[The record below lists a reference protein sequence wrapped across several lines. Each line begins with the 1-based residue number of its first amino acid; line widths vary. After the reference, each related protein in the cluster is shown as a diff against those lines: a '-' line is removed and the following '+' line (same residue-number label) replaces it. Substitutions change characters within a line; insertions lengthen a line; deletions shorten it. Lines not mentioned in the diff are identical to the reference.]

1 MGRKLIAKGFLSLYN
16 PYLGIRQFQKHLLKY
31 TMEFFKVFIG
41 RISKFMKRIYNIMP
55 IISGICFGSAGIFVR
70 ELSENMN
77 STSIISSRILIAI
90 LLLGLWIAIN
100 HPMDFRIKLKD
111 SWIFVGAGVLGTL
124 GLNICY
130 NFSINE
136 LSLSLSAVLIAL
148 SPVFVIIFAFFFFH
162 ESITKQK
169 IISIILALVGCV
181 LTSGIFENNT
191 SMHWSWIGILVGSAS
206 AGFYALYSIFS
217 KAGMKKSYP
226 ALTITFYSMLAIAV
240 VLLPFTQWGNITH
253 YITVNPIR
261 NTLFMVLHSLCT
273 AVCPY
278 AFYTVALDHM
288 EAGKASI
295 LCSCEPVAAMLFGI
309 FFFREIPTVL
319 SVTGLIIVLVALAML
334 VLSDKKQ
341 EFVEG

>member
-1 MGRKLIAKGFLSLYN
+1 
-16 PYLGIRQFQKHLLKY
+16 
-31 TMEFFKVFIG
+31 ME
-41 RISKFMKRIYNIMP
+41 RIYNIMP

-90 LLLGLWIAIN
+90 LLLGLWIAVRY
-100 HPMDFRIKLKD
+100 PMNFRIKLKD

-124 GLNICY
+124 GLNLCY

-136 LSLSLSAVLIAL
+136 LSLSLAAVLIAL
-148 SPVFVIIFAFFFFH
+148 APIFVMVFAFFMFH
-162 ESITKQK
+162 EAITAKK
-169 IISIILALVGCV
+169 VISIILALVGCI
-181 LTSGIFENNT
+181 LTSGILENNA

-217 KAGMKKSYP
+217 KVGMKKSYP

-240 VLLPFTQWGNITH
+240 VLLPFTQWDNMEH
-253 YITVNPIR
+253 YIAANPLR
-261 NTLFMVLHSLCT
+261 NTLFMVMHSLCT

-295 LCSCEPVAAMLFGI
+295 LCSCEPVAAMVFGL
-309 FFFREIPTVL
+309 FFFEEIPTVL
-319 SVTGLIIVLVALAML
+319 SVTGLMIVLLALAML
-334 VLSDKKQ
+334 VLSDKSQ
-341 EFVEG
+341 GIIDG

>member
-1 MGRKLIAKGFLSLYN
+1 
-16 PYLGIRQFQKHLLKY
+16 
-31 TMEFFKVFIG
+31 ME
-41 RISKFMKRIYNIMP
+41 RIYNIMP

-90 LLLGLWIAIN
+90 LLLGLWIAVRY
-100 HPMDFRIKLKD
+100 PMNFRIKLKD
-111 SWIFVGAGVLGTL
+111 SWIFIGAGVLGTL
-124 GLNICY
+124 GLNLCY

-136 LSLSLSAVLIAL
+136 LSLSLAAVLIAL
-148 SPVFVIIFAFFFFH
+148 APIFVMIFAFFMFH
-162 ESITKQK
+162 EAITAKK
-169 IISIILALVGCV
+169 VISIILALVGCV
-181 LTSGIFENNT
+181 LTSGILENNA

-217 KAGMKKSYP
+217 KVGMKKSYP

-240 VLLPFTQWGNITH
+240 VLLPFTQWDNMAH
-253 YITVNPIR
+253 YIAANPLR
-261 NTLFMVLHSLCT
+261 NTLFMVMHSLCT

-295 LCSCEPVAAMLFGI
+295 LCSCEPVAAMVFGL
-309 FFFREIPTVL
+309 FFFGEIPTVL
-319 SVTGLIIVLVALAML
+319 SVTGLIIVLLALAML
-334 VLSDKKQ
+334 VLSDKSQ
-341 EFVEG
+341 GIIDG

>member
-1 MGRKLIAKGFLSLYN
+1 
-16 PYLGIRQFQKHLLKY
+16 
-31 TMEFFKVFIG
+31 ME
-41 RISKFMKRIYNIMP
+41 RIYNIMP

-90 LLLGLWIAIN
+90 LLLGLWIAVRY
-100 HPMDFRIKLKD
+100 PMNFRIKLKD

-124 GLNICY
+124 GLNLCY

-136 LSLSLSAVLIAL
+136 LSLSLAAVLIAL
-148 SPVFVIIFAFFFFH
+148 APIFVMIFAFFMFH
-162 ESITKQK
+162 ESITAKK
-169 IISIILALVGCV
+169 VISIILALVGCV
-181 LTSGIFENNT
+181 LTSGILENNA

-217 KAGMKKSYP
+217 KVGMKKSYP

-240 VLLPFTQWGNITH
+240 VLLPFTQWDNMAH
-253 YITVNPIR
+253 YIAANPLR
-261 NTLFMVLHSLCT
+261 NTLFMVMHSLCT

-295 LCSCEPVAAMLFGI
+295 LCSCEPVAAMVFGL
-309 FFFREIPTVL
+309 FFFGEIPTVL
-319 SVTGLIIVLVALAML
+319 SVTGLIIVLLALAML
-334 VLSDKKQ
+334 VLSDKSQ
-341 EFVEG
+341 GIIDG

>member
-1 MGRKLIAKGFLSLYN
+1 
-16 PYLGIRQFQKHLLKY
+16 
-31 TMEFFKVFIG
+31 MEQ
-41 RISKFMKRIYNIMP
+41 IYNIMP

-90 LLLGLWIAIN
+90 LLLGLWIAVRY
-100 HPMDFRIKLKD
+100 PMNFRIKLKD

-124 GLNICY
+124 GLNLCY

-136 LSLSLSAVLIAL
+136 LSLSLAAVLIAL
-148 SPVFVIIFAFFFFH
+148 APIFVMVFAFFMFH
-162 ESITKQK
+162 EAITAKK
-169 IISIILALVGCV
+169 VISIILALVGCV
-181 LTSGIFENNT
+181 LTSGILENNA
-191 SMHWSWIGILVGSAS
+191 SMHWSWIAILVGSAS

-217 KAGMKKSYP
+217 KVGMKKSYP

-240 VLLPFTQWGNITH
+240 VLLPFTQWDNMAH
-253 YITVNPIR
+253 YIAANPLR
-261 NTLFMVLHSLCT
+261 NTLFMVMHSLCT

-295 LCSCEPVAAMLFGI
+295 LCSCEPVAAMVFGL
-309 FFFREIPTVL
+309 FFFEEIPTVL
-319 SVTGLIIVLVALAML
+319 SVTGLMIVLLALAML
-334 VLSDKKQ
+334 VLSDKRQ
-341 EFVEG
+341 GIIDG

>member
-1 MGRKLIAKGFLSLYN
+1 
-16 PYLGIRQFQKHLLKY
+16 
-31 TMEFFKVFIG
+31 ME
-41 RISKFMKRIYNIMP
+41 RIYNIMP

-90 LLLGLWIAIN
+90 LLLDLWIAVRY
-100 HPMDFRIKLKD
+100 PMNFRIKLKD

-124 GLNICY
+124 GLNLCY

-136 LSLSLSAVLIAL
+136 LSLSLAAVLIAL
-148 SPVFVIIFAFFFFH
+148 APIFVMVFAFFMFH
-162 ESITKQK
+162 EAITAKK
-169 IISIILALVGCV
+169 VISIILALVGCV
-181 LTSGIFENNT
+181 LTSGILENNA

-217 KAGMKKSYP
+217 KVGMKKSYP
-226 ALTITFYSMLAIAV
+226 ALTITFYSMLAIVV
-240 VLLPFTQWGNITH
+240 VLLPFTQWDNMEH
-253 YITVNPIR
+253 YIAANPLR
-261 NTLFMVLHSLCT
+261 NTLFMVMHSLCT

-295 LCSCEPVAAMLFGI
+295 LCSCEPVAAMVFGL
-309 FFFREIPTVL
+309 FFFEEIPTVL
-319 SVTGLIIVLVALAML
+319 SVTGLMIVLLALAML
-334 VLSDKKQ
+334 VLSDKSQ
-341 EFVEG
+341 GIIDG

>member
-1 MGRKLIAKGFLSLYN
+1 
-16 PYLGIRQFQKHLLKY
+16 
-31 TMEFFKVFIG
+31 ME
-41 RISKFMKRIYNIMP
+41 RIYNIMP

-90 LLLGLWIAIN
+90 LLLGLWIAVRY
-100 HPMDFRIKLKD
+100 PMNFRIKLKD

-124 GLNICY
+124 GLNLCY

-136 LSLSLSAVLIAL
+136 LSLSLAAVLIAL
-148 SPVFVIIFAFFFFH
+148 APIFVMIFAFFMFH
-162 ESITKQK
+162 EAITAKK
-169 IISIILALVGCV
+169 VISIILALVGCV
-181 LTSGIFENNT
+181 LTSGILENNT
-191 SMHWSWIGILVGSAS
+191 SMHWSWIGILVDSAS

-217 KAGMKKSYP
+217 KLGMKKSYP

-240 VLLPFTQWGNITH
+240 VLLPFTQWDNMAH
-253 YITVNPIR
+253 YIAANPLR
-261 NTLFMVLHSLCT
+261 NTLFMVMHSLCT

-295 LCSCEPVAAMLFGI
+295 LCSCEPVAAMVFGL
-309 FFFREIPTVL
+309 FFFGEIPTVL
-319 SVTGLIIVLVALAML
+319 SVTGLVIVLLALAML
-334 VLSDKKQ
+334 VLSDKSQ
-341 EFVEG
+341 GIIDG

>member
-1 MGRKLIAKGFLSLYN
+1 
-16 PYLGIRQFQKHLLKY
+16 
-31 TMEFFKVFIG
+31 ME
-41 RISKFMKRIYNIMP
+41 RIYNIMP

-90 LLLGLWIAIN
+90 LLLSLWIAVRY
-100 HPMDFRIKLKD
+100 PMNFRIKLKD

-124 GLNICY
+124 GLNLCY

-136 LSLSLSAVLIAL
+136 LSLSLAAVLIAL
-148 SPVFVIIFAFFFFH
+148 APIFVMVFAFFMFH
-162 ESITKQK
+162 EAITAKK
-169 IISIILALVGCV
+169 VISIILALVGCV
-181 LTSGIFENNT
+181 LTSGILENNT

-217 KAGMKKSYP
+217 KVGMKKSYP

-240 VLLPFTQWGNITH
+240 VLLPFTQWDNMVH
-253 YITVNPIR
+253 YIVANPLR
-261 NTLFMVLHSLCT
+261 NTLFMVMHSLCT

-295 LCSCEPVAAMLFGI
+295 LCSCEPVAAMVFGL
-309 FFFREIPTVL
+309 FFFGEIPTVL
-319 SVTGLIIVLVALAML
+319 SVTGLIIVLLALAML
-334 VLSDKKQ
+334 VLSDKSQ
-341 EFVEG
+341 GIIDG

>member
-1 MGRKLIAKGFLSLYN
+1 
-16 PYLGIRQFQKHLLKY
+16 
-31 TMEFFKVFIG
+31 ME
-41 RISKFMKRIYNIMP
+41 RIYNIMP

-90 LLLGLWIAIN
+90 LLLGLWIAVRY
-100 HPMDFRIKLKD
+100 PMNFRIKLKD

-124 GLNICY
+124 GLNLCY

-136 LSLSLSAVLIAL
+136 LSLSLAAVLIAL
-148 SPVFVIIFAFFFFH
+148 APIFVMIFAFFMFH
-162 ESITKQK
+162 EAITAKK
-169 IISIILALVGCV
+169 VISIILALVGCV
-181 LTSGIFENNT
+181 LTSGILENNA

-217 KAGMKKSYP
+217 KVGMKKSYP

-240 VLLPFTQWGNITH
+240 VLLPFTQWDNMAH
-253 YITVNPIR
+253 YIAANPLR
-261 NTLFMVLHSLCT
+261 NTLFMVMHSLCT

-295 LCSCEPVAAMLFGI
+295 LCSCEPVAAMVFGL
-309 FFFREIPTVL
+309 FFFGEIPTVL
-319 SVTGLIIVLVALAML
+319 SVTGLIIVLLALAML
-334 VLSDKKQ
+334 VLSDKRQ
-341 EFVEG
+341 GIIDG

>member
-1 MGRKLIAKGFLSLYN
+1 
-16 PYLGIRQFQKHLLKY
+16 
-31 TMEFFKVFIG
+31 
-41 RISKFMKRIYNIMP
+41 MP

-90 LLLGLWIAIN
+90 LLLGLWIAVRY
-100 HPMDFRIKLKD
+100 PMNFRIKLKD

-124 GLNICY
+124 GLNLCY

-136 LSLSLSAVLIAL
+136 LSLSLAAVLIAL
-148 SPVFVIIFAFFFFH
+148 APIFVMVFAFFMFH
-162 ESITKQK
+162 EAITAKK
-169 IISIILALVGCV
+169 VISIILALVGCV
-181 LTSGIFENNT
+181 LTSGILENNV

-217 KAGMKKSYP
+217 KVGMKKSYP

-240 VLLPFTQWGNITH
+240 VLLPFTQWDNMAH
-253 YITVNPIR
+253 YIAANPLR
-261 NTLFMVLHSLCT
+261 NTLFMVMHSLCT

-295 LCSCEPVAAMLFGI
+295 LCSCEPVAAMVFGL
-309 FFFREIPTVL
+309 FFFEEIPTVL
-319 SVTGLIIVLVALAML
+319 SVTGLMIVLLALAML
-334 VLSDKKQ
+334 VLSDKSQ
-341 EFVEG
+341 GIIDG

>member
-1 MGRKLIAKGFLSLYN
+1 
-16 PYLGIRQFQKHLLKY
+16 
-31 TMEFFKVFIG
+31 ME
-41 RISKFMKRIYNIMP
+41 RIYNIMP

-90 LLLGLWIAIN
+90 LLLGLWIAVRY
-100 HPMDFRIKLKD
+100 PMNFKIKLKD
-111 SWIFVGAGVLGTL
+111 SWIFVGAGILGTL
-124 GLNICY
+124 GLNLCY

-136 LSLSLSAVLIAL
+136 LSLSLAAVLIAL
-148 SPVFVIIFAFFFFH
+148 APIFVMIFAFFMFH
-162 ESITKQK
+162 EAITAKK
-169 IISIILALVGCV
+169 VISIILALVGCV
-181 LTSGIFENNT
+181 LTSGILENNT

-217 KAGMKKSYP
+217 KLGMKKSYP

-240 VLLPFTQWGNITH
+240 VLLPFTQWDNMAH
-253 YITVNPIR
+253 YIAANPLR
-261 NTLFMVLHSLCT
+261 NTLFMVMHSLCT

-295 LCSCEPVAAMLFGI
+295 LCSCEPVAAMVFGL
-309 FFFREIPTVL
+309 FFFEEIPTVL
-319 SVTGLIIVLVALAML
+319 SVTGLIIVLLALAML
-334 VLSDKKQ
+334 VLSDKRQ
-341 EFVEG
+341 GIIDG

>member
-1 MGRKLIAKGFLSLYN
+1 
-16 PYLGIRQFQKHLLKY
+16 
-31 TMEFFKVFIG
+31 ME
-41 RISKFMKRIYNIMP
+41 RIYNIMP

-90 LLLGLWIAIN
+90 LLLGLWIAVRY
-100 HPMDFRIKLKD
+100 PMNFRIKLKD

-124 GLNICY
+124 GLNLCY

-136 LSLSLSAVLIAL
+136 LSLSLAAVLIAL
-148 SPVFVIIFAFFFFH
+148 APIFVMVFAFFMFH
-162 ESITKQK
+162 EAITAKK
-169 IISIILALVGCV
+169 VISIILALVGCV
-181 LTSGIFENNT
+181 LTSGILENNA

-217 KAGMKKSYP
+217 KVGMKKSYP

-240 VLLPFTQWGNITH
+240 VLLPFTQWDNMEH
-253 YITVNPIR
+253 YIAANPLR
-261 NTLFMVLHSLCT
+261 NTLFMVMHSLCT

-295 LCSCEPVAAMLFGI
+295 LCSCEPVAAMVFGL
-309 FFFREIPTVL
+309 FFFEEIPTVL
-319 SVTGLIIVLVALAML
+319 SVTGLMIVLLALAML
-334 VLSDKKQ
+334 VLSDKSQ
-341 EFVEG
+341 GIIDG

>member
-1 MGRKLIAKGFLSLYN
+1 
-16 PYLGIRQFQKHLLKY
+16 
-31 TMEFFKVFIG
+31 ME
-41 RISKFMKRIYNIMP
+41 RIYNIMP

-90 LLLGLWIAIN
+90 LLLGLWIAVRY
-100 HPMDFRIKLKD
+100 PMNFRIKLKD

-124 GLNICY
+124 GLNLCY

-136 LSLSLSAVLIAL
+136 LSLSLAAVLIAL
-148 SPVFVIIFAFFFFH
+148 APIFVMIFAFFMFH
-162 ESITKQK
+162 EAITAKK
-169 IISIILALVGCV
+169 VISIILALVGCV
-181 LTSGIFENNT
+181 LTSGILENNV

-217 KAGMKKSYP
+217 KVGMKKSYP

-240 VLLPFTQWGNITH
+240 VLLPFTQWDNMAH
-253 YITVNPIR
+253 YIAANPLR
-261 NTLFMVLHSLCT
+261 NTLFMVMHSLCT

-295 LCSCEPVAAMLFGI
+295 LCSCEPVAAMVFGL
-309 FFFREIPTVL
+309 FFFEEIPTVL
-319 SVTGLIIVLVALAML
+319 SVTGLMIVLLALAML
-334 VLSDKKQ
+334 VLSDKSQ
-341 EFVEG
+341 GIIDG

>member
-1 MGRKLIAKGFLSLYN
+1 
-16 PYLGIRQFQKHLLKY
+16 
-31 TMEFFKVFIG
+31 
-41 RISKFMKRIYNIMP
+41 MP

-90 LLLGLWIAIN
+90 LLLGLWIAVRY
-100 HPMDFRIKLKD
+100 PMNFRIKLKD

-124 GLNICY
+124 GLNLCY

-136 LSLSLSAVLIAL
+136 LSLSLAAVLIAL
-148 SPVFVIIFAFFFFH
+148 APIFVMVFAFFMFH
-162 ESITKQK
+162 EAITAKK
-169 IISIILALVGCV
+169 VISIILALVGCV
-181 LTSGIFENNT
+181 LTSGILENNA

-217 KAGMKKSYP
+217 KVGMKKSYP

-240 VLLPFTQWGNITH
+240 VLLPFTQWDNMAH
-253 YITVNPIR
+253 YIAANPLR
-261 NTLFMVLHSLCT
+261 NTLFMVMHSLCT

-295 LCSCEPVAAMLFGI
+295 LCSCEPVAAMVFGL
-309 FFFREIPTVL
+309 FFFEEIPTVL
-319 SVTGLIIVLVALAML
+319 SVTGLMIVLLALAML
-334 VLSDKKQ
+334 VLSDKSQ
-341 EFVEG
+341 GIIDG

>member
-1 MGRKLIAKGFLSLYN
+1 
-16 PYLGIRQFQKHLLKY
+16 
-31 TMEFFKVFIG
+31 ME
-41 RISKFMKRIYNIMP
+41 RIYNIMP

-90 LLLGLWIAIN
+90 LLLGLWIAVRY
-100 HPMDFRIKLKD
+100 PMNFRIKLKD

-124 GLNICY
+124 GLNLCY

-136 LSLSLSAVLIAL
+136 LSLSLAAVLIAL
-148 SPVFVIIFAFFFFH
+148 APIFVMIFAFFMFH
-162 ESITKQK
+162 EAITAKK
-169 IISIILALVGCV
+169 VISIILALVGCV
-181 LTSGIFENNT
+181 LTSGILENNA

-217 KAGMKKSYP
+217 KVGMKKSYP

-240 VLLPFTQWGNITH
+240 VLLPFTQWNIMAH
-253 YITVNPIR
+253 YIAANPLR
-261 NTLFMVLHSLCT
+261 NTLFMVMHSLCT

-295 LCSCEPVAAMLFGI
+295 LCSCEPVAAMVFGLS
-309 FFFREIPTVL
+309 FFGEIPTVL
-319 SVTGLIIVLVALAML
+319 SVTGLIIVLLALAML
-334 VLSDKKQ
+334 VLSDKSQ
-341 EFVEG
+341 GIIDG

>member
-1 MGRKLIAKGFLSLYN
+1 
-16 PYLGIRQFQKHLLKY
+16 
-31 TMEFFKVFIG
+31 MEQ
-41 RISKFMKRIYNIMP
+41 IYNIMP

-90 LLLGLWIAIN
+90 LLLGLWIAVRY
-100 HPMDFRIKLKD
+100 PMNFRIKLKD

-124 GLNICY
+124 GLNLCY

-136 LSLSLSAVLIAL
+136 LSLSLAAVLIAL
-148 SPVFVIIFAFFFFH
+148 APIFVMVFAFFMFH
-162 ESITKQK
+162 EAITAKK
-169 IISIILALVGCV
+169 IISIILALIGCV
-181 LTSGIFENNT
+181 LTSGILENNT

-217 KAGMKKSYP
+217 KLGMKKSYP

-240 VLLPFTQWGNITH
+240 VLLPFTQWDNMAH
-253 YITVNPIR
+253 YIAANPLR
-261 NTLFMVLHSLCT
+261 NTLFMVMHSLCT
-273 AVCPY
+273 AVYPY

-295 LCSCEPVAAMLFGI
+295 LCSCEPVAAMVFGL
-309 FFFREIPTVL
+309 FFFGEIPTVL
-319 SVTGLIIVLVALAML
+319 SVTGLIIVLLALAML
-334 VLSDKKQ
+334 VLSDKSQ
-341 EFVEG
+341 GIIDG

>member
-1 MGRKLIAKGFLSLYN
+1 
-16 PYLGIRQFQKHLLKY
+16 
-31 TMEFFKVFIG
+31 
-41 RISKFMKRIYNIMP
+41 MP

-90 LLLGLWIAIN
+90 LLLSLWIAVRY
-100 HPMDFRIKLKD
+100 PMNFRIKLKD

-124 GLNICY
+124 GLNLCY

-136 LSLSLSAVLIAL
+136 LSLSLAAVLIAL
-148 SPVFVIIFAFFFFH
+148 APIFVMVFAFFMFH
-162 ESITKQK
+162 EAITAKK
-169 IISIILALVGCV
+169 VISIILALVGCV
-181 LTSGIFENNT
+181 LTSGILENNA

-217 KAGMKKSYP
+217 KVGMKKSYP

-240 VLLPFTQWGNITH
+240 VLLPFTQWDNMEH
-253 YITVNPIR
+253 YIAANPLR
-261 NTLFMVLHSLCT
+261 NTLFMVMHSLCT

-295 LCSCEPVAAMLFGI
+295 LCSCEPVAAMVFGL
-309 FFFREIPTVL
+309 FFFEEIPTVL
-319 SVTGLIIVLVALAML
+319 SVTGLKIVLLALAML
-334 VLSDKKQ
+334 VLSDKSQ
-341 EFVEG
+341 GIIDG

>member
-1 MGRKLIAKGFLSLYN
+1 
-16 PYLGIRQFQKHLLKY
+16 
-31 TMEFFKVFIG
+31 MEQ
-41 RISKFMKRIYNIMP
+41 IYNIMP

-90 LLLGLWIAIN
+90 LLLGLWIAVRY
-100 HPMDFRIKLKD
+100 PMNFRIKLKD

-124 GLNICY
+124 GLNLCY

-136 LSLSLSAVLIAL
+136 LSLSLAAVLIAL
-148 SPVFVIIFAFFFFH
+148 APIFVMVFAFFMFH
-162 ESITKQK
+162 EAITAKK
-169 IISIILALVGCV
+169 VISIILALVGCV
-181 LTSGIFENNT
+181 LTSGILENNA

-217 KAGMKKSYP
+217 KVGMKKSYP

-240 VLLPFTQWGNITH
+240 VLLPFTQWDNMAH
-253 YITVNPIR
+253 YIAANPLR
-261 NTLFMVLHSLCT
+261 NTLFMVMHSLCT

-295 LCSCEPVAAMLFGI
+295 LCSCEPVAAMVFGL
-309 FFFREIPTVL
+309 FFFEEIPTVL
-319 SVTGLIIVLVALAML
+319 SVTGLMIVLLALAML
-334 VLSDKKQ
+334 VLSDKRQ
-341 EFVEG
+341 GIIDG

>member
-1 MGRKLIAKGFLSLYN
+1 
-16 PYLGIRQFQKHLLKY
+16 
-31 TMEFFKVFIG
+31 MEQ
-41 RISKFMKRIYNIMP
+41 IYNIMP

-90 LLLGLWIAIN
+90 LLLSLWIAVRY
-100 HPMDFRIKLKD
+100 PMNFRIKLKD
-111 SWIFVGAGVLGTL
+111 RWIFVGAGVLGTL
-124 GLNICY
+124 GLNLCY

-136 LSLSLSAVLIAL
+136 LSLSLAAVLIAL
-148 SPVFVIIFAFFFFH
+148 APIFVMVFAFFMFH
-162 ESITKQK
+162 EAITAKK
-169 IISIILALVGCV
+169 IISIILALIGCV
-181 LTSGIFENNT
+181 LTSGILENNT

-217 KAGMKKSYP
+217 KLGMKKSYP

-240 VLLPFTQWGNITH
+240 VLLPFTQWDNMEH
-253 YITVNPIR
+253 YIAANPLR
-261 NTLFMVLHSLCT
+261 NTLFMVMHSLCT

-295 LCSCEPVAAMLFGI
+295 LCSCEPVAAMVFGL
-309 FFFREIPTVL
+309 FFFEEIPTVL
-319 SVTGLIIVLVALAML
+319 SVTGLMIVLLALAML
-334 VLSDKKQ
+334 VLSDKSQ
-341 EFVEG
+341 GIIDG

>member
-1 MGRKLIAKGFLSLYN
+1 
-16 PYLGIRQFQKHLLKY
+16 
-31 TMEFFKVFIG
+31 MEQ
-41 RISKFMKRIYNIMP
+41 IYNIMP

-90 LLLGLWIAIN
+90 LLLGLWIAVRY
-100 HPMDFRIKLKD
+100 PMNFRIKLKD

-124 GLNICY
+124 GLNLCY

-136 LSLSLSAVLIAL
+136 LSLSLAAVLIAL
-148 SPVFVIIFAFFFFH
+148 APIFVMIFAFFMFH
-162 ESITKQK
+162 EAITVKK
-169 IISIILALVGCV
+169 VISIILALVGCV
-181 LTSGIFENNT
+181 LTSGILENNA

-217 KAGMKKSYP
+217 KVGMKKSYP

-240 VLLPFTQWGNITH
+240 VLLPFTQWDNMAH
-253 YITVNPIR
+253 YIAANPLR
-261 NTLFMVLHSLCT
+261 NTLFMVMHSLCT

-288 EAGKASI
+288 EAGKVSI
-295 LCSCEPVAAMLFGI
+295 LCSCEPVAAMVFGL
-309 FFFREIPTVL
+309 FFFEEIPTVL
-319 SVTGLIIVLVALAML
+319 SVTGLIIVLLALAML
-334 VLSDKKQ
+334 VLSDKRQ
-341 EFVEG
+341 GIIDG

>member
-1 MGRKLIAKGFLSLYN
+1 
-16 PYLGIRQFQKHLLKY
+16 
-31 TMEFFKVFIG
+31 ME
-41 RISKFMKRIYNIMP
+41 RIYNIMP

-90 LLLGLWIAIN
+90 LLLGLWIAVRY
-100 HPMDFRIKLKD
+100 PMNFRIKLKD
-111 SWIFVGAGVLGTL
+111 SWIFIGAGVLGTL
-124 GLNICY
+124 GLNLCY

-136 LSLSLSAVLIAL
+136 LSLSLAAVLIAL
-148 SPVFVIIFAFFFFH
+148 APIFVMIFAFFMFH
-162 ESITKQK
+162 EAITAKK
-169 IISIILALVGCV
+169 VISIILALVGCV
-181 LTSGIFENNT
+181 LTSGILENNA

-217 KAGMKKSYP
+217 KLGMKKSYP

-240 VLLPFTQWGNITH
+240 VLLPFTQWDNMAH
-253 YITVNPIR
+253 YIAANPIR
-261 NTLFMVLHSLCT
+261 NTLFMVMHSLCT

-295 LCSCEPVAAMLFGI
+295 LCSCEPVAAMVFGL
-309 FFFREIPTVL
+309 FFFEEIPTVL
-319 SVTGLIIVLVALAML
+319 SVTGLIIVLLALAML
-334 VLSDKKQ
+334 VLSDKRQ
-341 EFVEG
+341 GIIDG

>member
-1 MGRKLIAKGFLSLYN
+1 
-16 PYLGIRQFQKHLLKY
+16 
-31 TMEFFKVFIG
+31 ME
-41 RISKFMKRIYNIMP
+41 RIYNIMP

-90 LLLGLWIAIN
+90 LLLGLWIAVRY
-100 HPMDFRIKLKD
+100 PMNFRIKLKD

-124 GLNICY
+124 GLNLCY

-136 LSLSLSAVLIAL
+136 LSLSLAAVLIAL
-148 SPVFVIIFAFFFFH
+148 APIFVMIFAFFMFH
-162 ESITKQK
+162 EAITAKK
-169 IISIILALVGCV
+169 VISIILALVGCV
-181 LTSGIFENNT
+181 LTSGILENNA

-217 KAGMKKSYP
+217 KVGMKKSYP

-240 VLLPFTQWGNITH
+240 VLLPFTQWNIMAH
-253 YITVNPIR
+253 YIAANPLR
-261 NTLFMVLHSLCT
+261 NTLFMVMHSLCT

-295 LCSCEPVAAMLFGI
+295 LCSCEPVAAMVFGLS
-309 FFFREIPTVL
+309 FFGEIPTVL
-319 SVTGLIIVLVALAML
+319 SVTGLIIVLLALAML
-334 VLSDKKQ
+334 VLSDKNQ
-341 EFVEG
+341 GIIDG

>member
-1 MGRKLIAKGFLSLYN
+1 
-16 PYLGIRQFQKHLLKY
+16 
-31 TMEFFKVFIG
+31 MEQ
-41 RISKFMKRIYNIMP
+41 IYNIMP

-70 ELSENMN
+70 ELSKNMN

-90 LLLGLWIAIN
+90 LLLGLWIAVRY
-100 HPMDFRIKLKD
+100 PMNFRIKLKD

-124 GLNICY
+124 GLNLCY

-136 LSLSLSAVLIAL
+136 LSLSLAAVLIAL
-148 SPVFVIIFAFFFFH
+148 APIFVMVFAFFMFH
-162 ESITKQK
+162 EAITAKK
-169 IISIILALVGCV
+169 VISIILALVGCV
-181 LTSGIFENNT
+181 LTSGILENNA

-217 KAGMKKSYP
+217 KVGMKKSYP

-240 VLLPFTQWGNITH
+240 VLLPFTQWDNMEH
-253 YITVNPIR
+253 YIAANPLR
-261 NTLFMVLHSLCT
+261 NTLFMVMHSLCT

-295 LCSCEPVAAMLFGI
+295 LCSCEPVAAMVFGL
-309 FFFREIPTVL
+309 FFFEEIPTVL
-319 SVTGLIIVLVALAML
+319 SVTGLMIVLLALAML
-334 VLSDKKQ
+334 VLLDKSQ
-341 EFVEG
+341 GIIDG

>member
-1 MGRKLIAKGFLSLYN
+1 
-16 PYLGIRQFQKHLLKY
+16 
-31 TMEFFKVFIG
+31 ME
-41 RISKFMKRIYNIMP
+41 RIYNIMP

-90 LLLGLWIAIN
+90 LLLGLWIAVRY
-100 HPMDFRIKLKD
+100 PMNFRIKLKD
-111 SWIFVGAGVLGTL
+111 SWIFIGAGVLGTL
-124 GLNICY
+124 GLNLCY

-136 LSLSLSAVLIAL
+136 LSLSLAAVLIAL
-148 SPVFVIIFAFFFFH
+148 APIFVMIFAFFMFH
-162 ESITKQK
+162 EAITAKK
-169 IISIILALVGCV
+169 VISIILALVGCV
-181 LTSGIFENNT
+181 LTSGILENNA

-217 KAGMKKSYP
+217 KVGMKKSYP

-240 VLLPFTQWGNITH
+240 VLLPFTQWDNMAH
-253 YITVNPIR
+253 YIAANPLR
-261 NTLFMVLHSLCT
+261 NTLFMVMHSLCT

-295 LCSCEPVAAMLFGI
+295 LCSCEPVAAMVFGL
-309 FFFREIPTVL
+309 FFFGEIPTVL
-319 SVTGLIIVLVALAML
+319 SVTGLIIVLLALAML
-334 VLSDKKQ
+334 VLSDKRQ
-341 EFVEG
+341 GIIDG

>member
-1 MGRKLIAKGFLSLYN
+1 
-16 PYLGIRQFQKHLLKY
+16 
-31 TMEFFKVFIG
+31 ME
-41 RISKFMKRIYNIMP
+41 RIYNIMP

-90 LLLGLWIAIN
+90 LLLSLWIAVRY
-100 HPMDFRIKLKD
+100 PMNFRIKLKD

-124 GLNICY
+124 GLNLCY

-136 LSLSLSAVLIAL
+136 LSLSLAAVLIAL
-148 SPVFVIIFAFFFFH
+148 APIFVMVFAFFMFH
-162 ESITKQK
+162 EAITAKK
-169 IISIILALVGCV
+169 VISIILALVGCV
-181 LTSGIFENNT
+181 LTSGILENNA

-217 KAGMKKSYP
+217 KVGMKKSYP
-226 ALTITFYSMLAIAV
+226 ALTITFYSMLATAV
-240 VLLPFTQWGNITH
+240 VLLPFTQWDNMEH
-253 YITVNPIR
+253 YIAANPLR
-261 NTLFMVLHSLCT
+261 NTLFMVMHSLCT

-295 LCSCEPVAAMLFGI
+295 LCSCEPVAAMVFGL
-309 FFFREIPTVL
+309 FFFEEIPTVL
-319 SVTGLIIVLVALAML
+319 SVTGLMIVLLALAML
-334 VLSDKKQ
+334 VLSDKSQ
-341 EFVEG
+341 GIIDG